1 MSYEED
7 SGQMSF
13 NLTNKDKDKSGW
25 EADSDD
31 VDDNDE
37 EEGVDEDAGVVIKAG

>member
-1 MSYEED
+1 
-7 SGQMSF
+7 MSF
-13 NLTNKDKDKSGW
+13 DLTNKEKDDSGW

-37 EEGVDEDAGVVIKAG
+37 EEGADKDTGVVIKAG